1 MGEEQ
6 KVLRFSLYKFIS
18 YYKKYFTEPI
28 NTNCFK
34 SFANKA
40 RFLSK
45 YGNIFDNFKPRNK
58 HFIIALF
65 LLYWIWNEEKFEI
78 LLRQSHLVLSTTP
91 YV

>member
-1 MGEEQ
+1 MGEER
-6 KVLRFSLYKFIS
+6 KVLRFSSCKFFS
-18 YYKKYFTEPI
+18 YYNKYFKEPI
-28 NTNCFK
+28 NPNCFK
-34 SFANKA
+34 SFANKV

-45 YGNIFDNFKPRNK
+45 YGNIFYNIKPRNK

-65 LLYWIWNEEKFEI
+65 RLYLIWNEEKFEI